1 MLNSFLLS
9 HAANAAD
16 AIRRT
21 NGRNTARA
29 PLSFF
34 CFLCCGYYTLSVR
47 DDSLT
52 VADVMLLTDNM
63 LSKDLLFACRLFL
76 QRRKWHGDDGLI
88 SVRFFGRR

>member
-21 NGRNTARA
+21 NGRNTVRA

-52 VADVMLLTDNM
+52 VADVM
-63 LSKDLLFACRLFL
+63 AA
-76 QRRKWHGDDGLI
+76 DG
-88 SVRFFGRR
+88 

>member
-34 CFLCCGYYTLSVR
+34 CFC
-47 DDSLT
+47 
-52 VADVMLLTDNM
+52 VAAITPCLFGMIVWPMSWLLTDNM

-76 QRRKWHGDDGLI
+76 QRRKWHGDNGLI
-88 SVRFFGRR
+88 LVRFFGRR